1 MTDRFEP
8 IPRDDDVA
16 YGLAARAHDPLWL
29 LCRQWQFGEFRG
41 EDAGSIAAVN
51 ARVVTHRLD
60 KWRTGATG
68 WRPYDPHTEPLE
80 RLVEEEPA
88 DVARDPR
95 LRQEGGI
102 RLARLLAAVGIAAGP
117 WAQRYG
123 FAERDTERA
132 ARGLPALFR
141 ERIGDGAKIAAG
153 LRRLSDPNTTEDE
166 AAALELTA
174 TERGPAAG
182 VATEWLRWWDD
193 RAPRTAPVGVDVDRQ
208 PAAWDDH
215 RLEHSFAAR
224 ATGLASTDL
233 LAAEYD
239 GGRLDWW
246 SLDATEPIDEANSAA
261 APVTLTLRGIPAAA
275 TFGGMPTARFWEM
288 EDARIDFGSVDAAPH
303 DLGRLM
309 MLSYATVYGNDWYV
323 VPVRLPIGTLCRVQV
338 FTVFDVFGGQHTI
351 GPVGVESQEFHLF
364 ALTDAREPGGASP
377 WFLLAPALPGSLESP
392 AIESVL
398 VARDEMANLAWAIE
412 KRIEDTAGGSFDRYD
427 AMKRPER
434 REPATVPAYHVDT
447 PVPEFWFP
455 IAPEQLPDRES
466 VRLRLVPLSRRDA
479 AAPDGV
485 TDVLPLGLILAGVR
499 TAAGFWLHEEEV
511 PRSGVGVT
519 RSHQR
524 ARWHDGSVHAWTT
537 RRKGSG
543 TGESSSGLRFDTVDK
558 PGHGEAP

>member
-1 MTDRFEP
+1 MDRFEP
-8 IPRDDDVA
+8 IPRHDDLDN
-16 YGLAARAHDPLWL
+16 GLAARVHDPLWL
-29 LCRQWQFGEFRG
+29 LCRQRQFGEFRG
-41 EDAGSIAAVN
+41 EDAGSIAVVN
-51 ARVVTHRLD
+51 TRVATHRLD
-60 KWRTGATG
+60 KWRADGTD
-68 WRPYDPHTEPLE
+68 WRPYDPRTQPLE

-88 DVARDPR
+88 DAARDPR

-102 RLARLLAAVGIAAGP
+102 RLARLLTTAGIAAGP
-117 WAQRYG
+117 WVRRYG
-123 FAERDTERA
+123 FAEGDAERA
-132 ARGLPALFR
+132 ARGLPALIR
-141 ERIGDGAKIAAG
+141 ARIGDGAKIAAG
-153 LRRLSDPNTTEDE
+153 LRRLSDPNTTDDE
-166 AAALELTA
+166 ATALELTA
-174 TERGPAAG
+174 AEREPAAG
-182 VATEWLRWWDD
+182 VATEWLRWWDN
-193 RAPRTAPVGVDVDRQ
+193 RAPSTDQVGFENDGQ

-233 LAAEYD
+233 RAVEYD

-246 SLDATEPIDEANSAA
+246 SLDATEPIDDANPAA
-261 APVTLTLRGIPAAA
+261 DPVTLTLRGIPKPA

-323 VPVRLPIGTLCRVQV
+323 VPVRLPIGTLCRVEA
-338 FTVFDVFGGQHTI
+338 FTVRDVFGGQQTI
-351 GPVGVESQEFHLF
+351 GPVGVDSQEFHLF
-364 ALTDAREPGGASP
+364 ALSDDREPSGASP

-398 VARDEMANLAWAIE
+398 VARDEMVNLAWAIE
-412 KRIEDTAGGSFDRYD
+412 QRIEDTAGASFDRYD
-427 AMKRPER
+427 TMRRPER
-434 REPATVPAYHVDT
+434 REPAAMPAYHVDT
-447 PVPEFWFP
+447 SVPEFWFP
-455 IAPEQLPDRES
+455 VAPEKLANRES
-466 VRLRLVPLSRRDA
+466 VRLRLIPLSRRDA

-485 TDVLPLGLILAGVR
+485 TEVLPLGVILAGAR
-499 TAAGFWLHEEEV
+499 SGAGFWLHEEEV

-519 RSHQR
+519 RSYQR

-558 PGHGEAP
+558 PGRGEGP

>member
-8 IPRDDDVA
+8 IPRDNDISN
-16 YGLAARAHDPLWL
+16 GLAARVHDPLWL

-41 EDAGSIAAVN
+41 EDAGSIAVVN
-51 ARVVTHRLD
+51 ARVATHRLD
-60 KWRTGATG
+60 KWRAGETD
-68 WRPYDPHTEPLE
+68 WRPYDPRSQPLE

-88 DVARDPR
+88 DAARDPK

-102 RLARLLAAVGIAAGP
+102 RLARLLAKAGIAASA
-117 WAQRYG
+117 WVRRYG
-123 FAERDTERA
+123 FAETDDERA
-132 ARGLPALFR
+132 AQGLSALIR
-141 ERIGDGAKIAAG
+141 ARIGDGAKIAVG
-153 LRRLSDPNTTEDE
+153 LRRLSGPSTTSDE
-166 AAALELTA
+166 ANALELTA
-174 TERGPAAG
+174 AERVPAVG
-182 VATEWLRWWDD
+182 VALEWLRWWDD
-193 RAPRTAPVGVDVDRQ
+193 RASRTDHEGVDVGRQ
-208 PAAWDDH
+208 PAAWDDR

-233 LAAEYD
+233 HAVEYD

-246 SLDATEPIDEANSAA
+246 SLDAIQPIDDANPAA
-261 APVTLTLRGIPAAA
+261 APVTLTLRGIPAPA

-323 VPVRLPIGTLCRVQV
+323 VPVRLPIGALCRVED
-338 FTVFDVFGGQHTI
+338 FTVRDVFGGQEAI
-351 GPVGVESQEFHLF
+351 GPVGVDSQEFHLF
-364 ALTDAREPGGASP
+364 ALTDTREPSGASP

-392 AIESVL
+392 PIESVL

-412 KRIEDTAGGSFDRYD
+412 QRIEDTAGAPLDRYD
-427 AMKRPER
+427 TMRRPER
-434 REPATVPAYHVDT
+434 REPAAMPAYHVDT
-447 PVPEFWFP
+447 PVPAFWFP
-455 IAPEQLPDRES
+455 VAPEQLDDRES
-466 VRLRLVPLSRRDA
+466 VRLRLIPLSRRDA
-479 AAPDGV
+479 AAPGGV
-485 TDVLPLGLILAGVR
+485 SKVLPLGVILAGVR

-511 PRSGVGVT
+511 PRSGIGIS

-543 TGESSSGLRFDTVDK
+543 TGESSSGLRFDSVDK
-558 PGHGEAP
+558 PGRGEAP